1 MAKIRDFDGVRTFW
15 GPYDCR
21 YRGAINGMEF
31 ALPTRTKQA
40 AKDECDI
47 NRIMARYLKTGQ
59 VPGGVLGGSYGDVS
73 SGVDYLEAQG
83 IILNAQKQ
91 FAALP
96 AKVRDRFANN
106 PFEMLEFIG
115 DEKNIPEAREL
126 GLLAPEPKAPDASK
140 PDATK

>member
-1 MAKIRDFDGVRTFW
+1 MAKVRDFDGVRSFW

-21 YRGAINGMEF
+21 YRGAIAGMEF
-31 ALPTRTKQA
+31 VMPTRTKQS

-83 IILNAQKQ
+83 IILNARKQ
-91 FAALP
+91 FEMLP
-96 AKVRDRFANN
+96 AKVRDRFQNN
-106 PFEMLEFIG
+106 PFEMLEFVG
-115 DEKNIPEAREL
+115 DEKNIPEARKL
-126 GLLAPEPKAPDASK
+126 GLLPPEENPPAAVPPA
-140 PDATK
+140 ATK